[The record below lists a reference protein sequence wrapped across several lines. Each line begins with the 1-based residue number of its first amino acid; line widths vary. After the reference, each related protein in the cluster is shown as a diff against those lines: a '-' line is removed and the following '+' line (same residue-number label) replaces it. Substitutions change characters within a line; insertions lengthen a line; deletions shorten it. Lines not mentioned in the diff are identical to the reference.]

1 MIPSIT
7 NATDLPM
14 PSTEAVNMRVP
25 SDDTVVLCPREKE
38 HAAQLAINLIH
49 GKWKMEILC
58 KLEHGANR
66 LSQFRRSMPRASK
79 RMLTMHLRQL
89 EKDHL
94 IVRTDLSRKLRHV
107 EYSLSK
113 SHGVATLQLI
123 DMLAAWG
130 KAHVARQQST
140 GLNSE

>member
-7 NATDLPM
+7 NATELPT
-14 PSTEAVNMRVP
+14 PSTNMSVP
-25 SDDTVVLCPREKE
+25 SDDTGVLCPSEKE

-58 KLEHGANR
+58 ELEHGASR
-66 LSQFRRSMPRASK
+66 LSQLRRSMPNAST

-89 EKDHL
+89 EQDQL
-94 IVRTDLSRKLRHV
+94 VVRTDLSRKLRHV
-107 EYSLSK
+107 EYTLSR

-130 KAHVARQQST
+130 KAYVARKQSAL
-140 GLNSE
+140 LNSG

>member
-7 NATDLPM
+7 NATELPT
-14 PSTEAVNMRVP
+14 PSTNMSVP
-25 SDDTVVLCPREKE
+25 SDDTAALCPSEKE

-58 KLEHGANR
+58 ELEHGASC
-66 LSQFRRSMPRASK
+66 LSQLRRSMPNAST

-89 EKDHL
+89 EQDQL
-94 IVRTDLSRKLRHV
+94 VVRTDLSRKLRHV
-107 EYSLSK
+107 EYTLSR

-123 DMLAAWG
+123 DMLAARG
-130 KAHVARQQST
+130 NAYVARKQSAL
-140 GLNSE
+140 LNSG